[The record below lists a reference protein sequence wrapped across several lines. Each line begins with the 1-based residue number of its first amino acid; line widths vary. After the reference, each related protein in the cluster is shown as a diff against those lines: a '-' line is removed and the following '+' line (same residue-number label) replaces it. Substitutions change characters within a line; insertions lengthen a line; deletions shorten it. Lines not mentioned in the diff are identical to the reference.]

1 MQNTHAIARPPS
13 V

>member
-1 MQNTHAIARPPS
+1 MQSTRAIARPPS